1 MRLMWRELFTRPSS
15 AEAAR
20 KTSRHRVGVG
30 ALFFKNHKSVPHFH
44 LSILRR
50 LARNA
55 FSSPCCAWQE
65 THCGSFV
72 RAPTCPVYRP
82 FRKARARAG
91 HLGGGG
97 GFGRAVTGD
106 AGLAHAL
113 GHGGAF
119 KPGLM
124 TIGAIGAPF

>member
-1 MRLMWRELFTRPSS
+1 MLRVAGDALWVIRP
-15 AEAAR
+15 
-20 KTSRHRVGVG
+20 
-30 ALFFKNHKSVPHFH
+30 
-44 LSILRR
+44 
-50 LARNA
+50 
-55 FSSPCCAWQE
+55 
-65 THCGSFV
+65 
-72 RAPTCPVYRP
+72 RADRPVYRP